1 MGCFSTWFQV
11 LPYRFLCLSFRS
23 FVNRS
28 STSRFEVCVL
38 QKLSTLNSCEG
49 VPTQAFGAFLRDV
62 SQAPLPGFLKPS
74 LTVQMYDLYC
84 GLASYGSYVSA
95 LVICMVLPFSS
106 CLHVFTVFAFIDTW
120 NFAKAPSS
128 LRGAEGRW
136 RCRRLLVAFSGGLQ
150 QTLSLG
156 PCAATVQRAPSH
168 NRWGVSETTLP
179 AKTQGRTLDYPFN
192 FPPPRVAGWLLMC
205 RCQVC
210 NRAAVALVAT
220 GLRRGAL

>member
-1 MGCFSTWFQV
+1 MGCFSSWFQV
-11 LPYRFLCLSFRS
+11 LPYRFLCSFIVLPPLASRS
-23 FVNRS
+23 VYYRS
-28 STSRFEVCVL
+28 CRPE
-38 QKLSTLNSCEG
+38 NSCEG
-49 VPTQAFGAFLRDV
+49 VPTQAFSAFLRDV
-62 SQAPLPGFLKPS
+62 SQAPLPSLLKPS
-74 LTVQMYDLYC
+74 LTVQMYDVYC
-84 GLASYGSYVSA
+84 GLPSYVSYGFG
-95 LVICMVLPFSS
+95 LGYFHGYSGFF
-106 CLHVFTVFAFIDTW
+106 CLHVFTEFAFIDTW

-136 RCRRLLVAFSGGLQ
+136 RCLRLLVASFGSIHQ
-150 QTLSLG
+150 ILSLG

-179 AKTQGRTLDYPFN
+179 AKTQGRTLDCPFN

-220 GLRRGAL
+220 GPRRGAL